1 MSGPGESH
9 RCTVQRLRRESKKY
23 ELHLRLSW
31 HSSHLYSLGTAEVQ
45 YLKIKDMSCVE
56 VITVNDTIIMH
67 ALKKDIAT
75 CKQFSLSLSFLNE
88 KKKRF
93 YERSFM
99 IS

>member
-9 RCTVQRLRRESKKY
+9 CCTVQRLRRESKKY

-67 ALKKDIAT
+67 ALKKTLQHANNSH
-75 CKQFSLSLSFLNE
+75 FLSHS
-88 KKKRF
+88 
-93 YERSFM
+93 
-99 IS
+99 